1 MPNPPLLQTGTYY
14 PLESGAEAVVTAPLE
29 AAEAALVMSTT
40 TGEAATVAEVIEEP
54 SVMMQSEKVVV
65 ESLPTSSAPAI
76 VTAATLCSSEMLPQE
91 PTPLT
96 PQAEGTAAP
105 GIAVSNSLVTVSEF
119 KDVNGAPAPS
129 SEKDEQPKMEQ
140 TQELS
145 TSHSVQDPKQP
156 SVEKPSN
163 ADNVIKGDVTTS

>member
-1 MPNPPLLQTGTYY
+1 MPYLPLLQTGTYY

-29 AAEAALVMSTT
+29 AAEAALVMST

-76 VTAATLCSSEMLPQE
+76 VTAATLCSSELLPQE
-91 PTPLT
+91 TTPLT
-96 PQAEGTAAP
+96 PQTEGTATP

-119 KDVNGAPAPS
+119 KDVNGAVPPT
-129 SEKDEQPKMEQ
+129 EKEEQPKMEQ

-145 TSHSVQDPKQP
+145 TSYSVQDPKLP
-156 SVEKPSN
+156 SLEKPSN
-163 ADNVIKGDVTTS
+163 ADNIIKGDATTS

>member
-1 MPNPPLLQTGTYY
+1 MLNLPLLQTGTYY

-40 TGEAATVAEVIEEP
+40 GEAATAAEVIEEP

-76 VTAATLCSSEMLPQE
+76 VTAATLCSSELLPQE

-105 GIAVSNSLVTVSEF
+105 GIAVSNSLVTVAEF
-119 KDVNGAPAPS
+119 KDGAPAPS

-145 TSHSVQDPKQP
+145 TSHTVQDPKQH

-163 ADNVIKGDVTTS
+163 EDNAVKGDATTS

>member
-1 MPNPPLLQTGTYY
+1 MLNLPLLQTGTYY

-40 TGEAATVAEVIEEP
+40 GEAAAAAEVIEEP

-76 VTAATLCSSEMLPQE
+76 VTAATLCSSELLPQE

-96 PQAEGTAAP
+96 PQAEGTATP
-105 GIAVSNSLVTVSEF
+105 GIPVSNSLVTVSEF

-145 TSHSVQDPKQP
+145 TSHSVQDPKQH
-156 SVEKPSN
+156 SVEKPLN
-163 ADNVIKGDVTTS
+163 ADNAVKGDATTS

>member
-1 MPNPPLLQTGTYY
+1 M
-14 PLESGAEAVVTAPLE
+14 TAPLE

-40 TGEAATVAEVIEEP
+40 GEAATAAEVIEEP

-76 VTAATLCSSEMLPQE
+76 VTAATLCSSELLPQE

-119 KDVNGAPAPS
+119 KDVNGAAPA

-145 TSHSVQDPKQP
+145 TSHTVQDPKQH